1 MDSNPLNPIW
11 KAYQVST
18 DCFKITQEVIKQ
30 QKADL
35 FTESDWPNQPNARQ
49 DIRQAVKESDEL
61 FVMDLWATF
70 ERFAI
75 TYLQNKGNVLQNIV
89 PTNLANPVYEH
100 FKKEVEF
107 WKSDDI
113 LNLLKEI
120 PSIDK
125 NLIGQAKSILRYR
138 NWIAHGKDSQKAA
151 FVSAV
156 SPAYAHQILN
166 EIVEILLLN

>member
-1 MDSNPLNPIW
+1 MSDNPLDLVI
-11 KAYQVST
+11 KAYRVSSE
-18 DCFKITQEVIKQ
+18 CFKITQRAIKKQ
-30 QKADL
+30 QVNL
-35 FTESDWPNQPNARQ
+35 FKDSDWPMQINARQ

-61 FVMDLWATF
+61 FVLSLWATF

-100 FKKEVEF
+100 FKREVEF

>member
-1 MDSNPLNPIW
+1 
-11 KAYQVST
+11 
-18 DCFKITQEVIKQ
+18 
-30 QKADL
+30 
-35 FTESDWPNQPNARQ
+35 
-49 DIRQAVKESDEL
+49 
-61 FVMDLWATF
+61 
-70 ERFAI
+70 
-75 TYLQNKGNVLQNIV
+75 
-89 PTNLANPVYEH
+89 LANPVYEH